1 MSKETVLIPRKIAN
15 QLLHA
20 AQIEPDREVCGLLGA
35 QNGSVS
41 RCYPVRNCA
50 LQPEER
56 FLLDA
61 KQQIAAMREMRER
74 GEQLFAIYH
83 SHPTAPAE
91 PSLLDLENASY
102 PEALHLIISLN
113 TKGVLE
119 MRGFRLNPGFSLDQS
134 EVHEVELVMSED

>member
-1 MSKETVLIPRKIAN
+1 MFSEVVIIPRKIAN

-20 AQIEPDREVCGLLGA
+20 AQIEPEREICGLLGA
-35 QNGSVS
+35 RGGVVS
-41 RCYPVRNCA
+41 QYYPVQNRDA
-50 LQPEER
+50 YPECR

-61 KQQIAAMREMRER
+61 QQQIAAMRDMRER

-83 SHPTAPAE
+83 SHPSAQAE
-91 PSLLDLENASY
+91 PSSTDLESASY

-119 MRGFRLNPGFSLDQS
+119 MRGFRLTPPEMR
-134 EVHEVELVMSED
+134 EVDLVMGED

>member
-1 MSKETVLIPRKIAN
+1 MSSEAVIIPRKIAN

-20 AQIEPDREVCGLLGA
+20 AQIEPEREVCGLLGA
-35 QNGSVS
+35 RGGVVS
-41 RCYPVRNCA
+41 QYYPVQNRDA
-50 LQPEER
+50 YPECR

-61 KQQIAAMREMRER
+61 RQHIDAMRDMRER

-83 SHPTAPAE
+83 SHPSAPAE
-91 PSLLDLENASY
+91 PSPADLEAASY

-119 MRGFRLNPGFSLDQS
+119 MRGFRLKPP
-134 EVHEVELVMSED
+134 EIREVELVMSED